1 MMVIGGVLMVCA
13 ALGVLYKAFGTVWM
27 GMASK

>member
-1 MMVIGGVLMVCA
+1 MMMIGGVLMVCA

-27 GMASK
+27 DGE

>member
-1 MMVIGGVLMVCA
+1 MMVISGVLIVCA

-27 GMASK
+27 DGE

>member
-13 ALGVLYKAFGTVWM
+13 AVGVLYKAFGTVWM
-27 GMASK
+27 DGD